1 MKEKCIR
8 VSIITLIINVFLSF
22 LKILSGIVGKSSA
35 MISDGVHSLSDI
47 LSTVIVIIGLRI
59 SNKASDKEHQ
69 YGHERFENVASIIL
83 SFLLFIT
90 GMLIGIKSI
99 NNIYNKNF
107 IIPTNISLIAAIIS
121 ILVKEWMYHY
131 TMKTAKKYSSDS
143 LKADA
148 WHHRS
153 DALSS
158 IISLLGII
166 FTIRGLVYMDL
177 IASIVITIIIIAIS
191 IKIFIDSINKMLDK
205 SCSSETEEQ
214 IKKVILSVKG
224 VEGIDL
230 LKTRQFG
237 NKIYVD
243 LEINANKNISFEES
257 HKITHKVHDKVE
269 KEIENIKHVMIHI
282 NPK

>member
-22 LKILSGIVGKSSA
+22 LKILSGIFGKSSA

-47 LSTVIVIIGLRI
+47 ISTIIVIIGLRI
-59 SNKASDKEHQ
+59 SNKTSDKEHQ

-90 GMLIGIKSI
+90 GMFIGIKSI
-99 NNIYNKNF
+99 SNIYNKNF
-107 IIPTNISLIAAIIS
+107 IIPTTISLVAAIIS

-131 TMKTAKKYSSDS
+131 TMRTAKKYESDS

-166 FTIRGLVYMDL
+166 FTIKGLVYMDL
-177 IASIVITIIIIAIS
+177 IASLIITIIIIAIS
-191 IKIFIDSINKMLDK
+191 IEIFIESINKMLDK
-205 SCSSETEEQ
+205 SCSEEIEEQ
-214 IKKVILSVKG
+214 IKKLILSVKG
-224 VEGIDL
+224 VNGIDL

-243 LEINANKNISFEES
+243 LEINANRNISFEES

-269 KEIENIKHVMIHI
+269 NEIENIKHIMIHI